1 MTITAPNV
9 GASPARAP
17 GASTPRAPTASAT
30 TPRVAIIGAGIAGL
44 SAAIDLARAGI
55 PVTVFERAAAPGG
68 KMREVAVAGRELD
81 AGPTVFT
88 LRDVFD
94 QLYADAGANF
104 SDQVNLLP
112 ANVLA
117 RHAWNSHE
125 HLDLYADLERS
136 ADAIAAFAGPA
147 ERTGFL
153 RFAAQ
158 AQRIYTT
165 LNLPFMRSSRP
176 TPLGLGR
183 RIGLGKVTDLM
194 NIQPFTNLFKSIST
208 YFADP
213 RLRQLFARYATY
225 CGSSPYQSP
234 ATLMLIA
241 HVEQAGV
248 WYIEGGM
255 HSLAKSLAAMAQS
268 LGAEFRYQTEVAAIH
283 LQSGRVAAVETRSG
297 ERHACTAVV
306 SNADNNALATG
317 LFGREAASAVRATA
331 LQARSL
337 SALTWNLVATTAG
350 FELARHTVFFG
361 GAYRSEFEDI
371 FQHRR
376 LPLDPTVYVC
386 AQDRYDGAGERAL
399 GPERLL
405 CLVNAPPIGDR
416 HEFGPAE
423 IERCEIKT
431 FERLEQCGLRVAR
444 SPQAT
449 QVTTPSDFERLF
461 PATGGAL
468 YGPASH
474 GWTSSFTR
482 PGSRSKI
489 PGLYLA
495 GGSTHPGAGVPMAA
509 ISGRLAAASVLADCA
524 STARSRPVATPGGTS
539 MP

>member
-1 MTITAPNV
+1 
-9 GASPARAP
+9 
-17 GASTPRAPTASAT
+17 
-30 TPRVAIIGAGIAGL
+30 
-44 SAAIDLARAGI
+44 LARAGI
-55 PVTVFERAAAPGG
+55 PVTVLERAGAPGG
-68 KMREVAVAGRELD
+68 KVREVCVAGRYLD

-94 QLYADAGANF
+94 SLYADAGASF
-104 SDQVNLLP
+104 SDRVKLIP

-125 HLDLYADLERS
+125 HLDLYADLDQS
-136 ADAIAAFAGPA
+136 ADAIAGFAGPS
-147 ERTGFL
+147 ERAGFL

-158 AQRIYTT
+158 AKRIYTT
-165 LNLPFMRSSRP
+165 LNRPFMRASRP
-176 TPLGLGR
+176 TPIGLGR
-183 RIGLGKVTDLM
+183 RIGLGNVGDLI
-194 NIQPFTNLFKSIST
+194 NIQPFTTLFKGLFS
-208 YFADP
+208 YFTDA
-213 RLRQLFARYATY
+213 RLQQLFARYATY

-248 WYIEGGM
+248 WYLEGGM
-255 HSLAKSLAAMAQS
+255 HRLATSLAGLAQE
-268 LGAEFRYQTEVAAIH
+268 LGAEFRYQSEVSAIH
-283 LQSGRVAAVETRSG
+283 LHRGRVAAVETRDG
-297 ERHACTAVV
+297 ERLVCTAIV

-317 LFGREAASAVRATA
+317 LFGPEAASAVNAIK
-331 LQARSL
+331 LPARSL
-337 SALTWNLVATTAG
+337 SALTWNLVAKTSG

-371 FQHRR
+371 FQHQR
-376 LPLDPTVYVC
+376 LPADPTVYVC
-386 AQDRYDGAGERAL
+386 AQDRYDGGGDREL
-399 GPERLL
+399 GAERLL

-431 FERLEQCGLRVAR
+431 FQRLEQCGLRVER
-444 SPQAT
+444 NPQAT

-474 GWTSSFTR
+474 GWMSSFTR

-509 ISGRLAAASVLADCA
+509 ISGRLAAASVLEDSA
-524 STARSRPVATPGGTS
+524 STARSRPAVMPGGTS